1 MHPVLNIVDSAAI
14 MAGLALFY
22 GTLRRHICHLAL
34 QHAMLGIAFGLGAFA
49 SMLQPILT
57 IGNVLIDARALF
69 TGFAGAFLG
78 LEGALA
84 ALVVAALGRL
94 SINVSPAAFIG
105 IAGMMISTGAGLFW
119 QRVKPPAGKS
129 WKCLAGLGAMVSLSY
144 STLWLVPELKG
155 SVPIGSIALL
165 TTYNILGSIVLGTF
179 IYREQNLQNREE
191 TAMEAAATDPLT
203 GLLNRRGFSQQFA
216 EVEARQSAKGS
227 SLLLIDID
235 HFKSVNDGFGHAGG
249 DEVLRETADRIRRA
263 VRPQDTVLRAGGEE
277 FGVLLN
283 DIDEPGARIFAERIR
298 ALVSEPYRFTDGR
311 SVKVTASVGGF
322 CWETGSV
329 PEGIAAKTADLALY
343 KAKAEGRD
351 RSVFGLPPSA

>member
-22 GTLRRHICHLAL
+22 GTLRRHFRHLAL
-34 QHAMLGIAFGLGAFA
+34 QPAMLGIAFGLGAIA

-78 LEGALA
+78 LEGALS
-84 ALVVAALGRL
+84 ALTVAALGRL
-94 SINVSPAAFIG
+94 SINVSPAAFLG
-105 IAGMMISTGAGLFW
+105 IVGMVISTGAGLFW

-155 SVPIGSIALL
+155 SVPIDSIALL
-165 TTYNILGSIVLGTF
+165 TTYNILGSVVLGTF
-179 IYREQNLQNREE
+179 IYREQNLQNREV
-191 TAMEAAATDPLT
+191 TALEAAATDPLT

-216 EVEARQSAKGS
+216 EVEMRQSARGS

-235 HFKSVNDGFGHAGG
+235 HFKSVNDVFGHAGG
-249 DEVLRETADRIRRA
+249 DEVLRVTADRIRRA
-263 VRPQDTVLRAGGEE
+263 VRPQDIVVRAGGEE
-277 FGVLLN
+277 FGVLLK
-283 DIDEPGARIFAERIR
+283 DIDEPGARISAERIR
-298 ALVSEPYRFTDGR
+298 ALVSEPYRFSDGR
-311 SVKVTASVGGF
+311 TIKVTASVGGF

-329 PEGIAAKTADLALY
+329 PEGIAANSADMALY

-351 RSVFGLPPSA
+351 RSVFALRPAA